1 MRALTA
7 GAICAA
13 VAAAA
18 VLCVAFAA
26 DGDDEPR
33 RKGEGA
39 EMDETSIR
47 VLYDNRADVPRL
59 RYGWGLAC
67 LVRKGETSLLFDTG
81 SDGGALLSNMELLQI
96 DPSEI
101 DGVVL
106 SHAHWDHVGGLPAL
120 LKADSDLDVHM
131 LESFPGKLKR
141 SAERA
146 GARVV
151 EHGPL
156 LAAGG
161 ALEEMRIAPGLYTT
175 GELAGSISEQA
186 LVIETD
192 EGPVMVTGC
201 SHPGIGEMVEKV
213 SEVFGA
219 LRLVL
224 GGFHLFRDGPAEI
237 RRVIEVFQR
246 AGVERAAPI
255 HCTGKRGI
263 GMFAE
268 VYGERFVEVGTGTL
282 IEL

>member
-1 MRALTA
+1 MRNLTG
-7 GAICAA
+7 GAICVA
-13 VAAAA
+13 VAAA
-18 VLCVAFAA
+18 LCVALAA
-26 DGDDEPR
+26 DGNEEPR
-33 RKGEGA
+33 RKGEGS
-39 EMDETSIR
+39 EMDEISIR
-47 VLYDNRADVPRL
+47 VLYDNRADVPRM

-67 LVRKGETSLLFDTG
+67 LVRKGGTTLLFDTG
-81 SDGGALLSNMELLQI
+81 SDGGALLSNMEFLQI
-96 DPSEI
+96 DPDEI

-106 SHAHWDHVGGLPAL
+106 SHAHWDHVDGLPAL
-120 LKADSDLDVHM
+120 LKAGSDVDVHM

-156 LAAGG
+156 LAAG
-161 ALEEMRIAPGLYTT
+161 AAVDEMRIAAGLYTT
-175 GELAGSISEQA
+175 GELSGPISEQA

-213 SEVFGA
+213 SEAFGA

-224 GGFHLFRDGPAEI
+224 GGFHLFRDNPAEI
-237 RRVIEVFQR
+237 RRAIAVFRR
-246 AGVERAAPI
+246 AGVKRAAPI

-263 GMFAE
+263 RMFAE
-268 VYGERFVEVGTGTL
+268 AYGERFVEVGSGTL